1 MRWAPIALSLVMST
15 AWAQEPR
22 FQVGSSNPDLY
33 AGAQALYAGRHEKG
47 IRLTLKGLEAATDR
61 RQEEIALSN
70 LCAGY
75 TNMGDYE
82 TALKYCGIVLERNDK
97 LWRAYNSLALIYIDT
112 KQYDKAEEALTR
124 AEAINPRARTV
135 KIARALYLDAVRPVR
150 PDIEV
155 DDRPKGIEESSL

>member
-1 MRWAPIALSLVMST
+1 MRWALIVFSFLMST
-15 AWAQEPR
+15 AWADEPR

-61 RQEEIALSN
+61 RQEETALSN

-82 TALKYCGIVLERNDK
+82 TALKYCEILLQRNDR
-97 LWRAYNSLALIYIDT
+97 LWRPYNSLALIYIDT
-112 KQYDKAEEALTR
+112 KQYDKAQEALEK
-124 AEAINPRARTV
+124 AEAINPGASTV
-135 KIARALYLDAVRPVR
+135 KIARALYLGIDSRKN
-150 PDIEV
+150 IE
-155 DDRPKGIEESSL
+155 P